1 MKAPFLADKFAA
13 GLDYDQYLRTGT
25 DEQRRRWKQV
35 YDAVKLT
42 PAQIDIARSFTRQ
55 MKLLSISGIWCGD
68 CVQQLPLIQR
78 ICEANPAKLSLRILD
93 RDEHRDL
100 AELVRINAGDR
111 VPMVLFLA
119 EDHEIC
125 AVFGDRTLARYRAL
139 AAKYLGAEAC
149 STAIFL
155 PPTDELAATLADW
168 MNEIERV
175 QWMLRLSAR
184 LRKQHGD

>member
-1 MKAPFLADKFAA
+1 MQASFLADKFATA
-13 GLDYDQYLRTGT
+13 LDYDQYLRTGT

-35 YDAVKLT
+35 YDATSLT
-42 PAQIDIARSFTRQ
+42 PRQIEVVNSFSRQ
-55 MKLLSISGIWCGD
+55 MKLLAISGIWCGD
-68 CVQQLPLIQR
+68 CVQQLPLIER
-78 ICEANPAKLSLRILD
+78 ICEANPAKLWLRIVD

-100 AELVRINAGDR
+100 ADLVRINAGDR

-155 PPTDELAATLADW
+155 PPQEELAATLADW
-168 MNEIERV
+168 LNEIERV

-184 LRKQHGD
+184 LRKLHGD